1 MKDGGGIGRIL
12 AAALHQGIA
21 DLVPARLEFYENWLT
36 PIGLRDGTIGLAPLA
51 AVLSFLRRDDG
62 CYDAVTRRAGTY
74 AAQWML
80 QDLSGM
86 RRVALTSM
94 PRIVRVRA
102 ALSLGRELVRT
113 SYAGSRAV
121 VRVSHGVAL
130 VDVRSS
136 IFCGVREASE
146 IPLCGYYAAAF
157 DEILRAAGVGA
168 GTSIVEC
175 RATTERRCLIRIDIG
190 PRPAEAA
197 PHPETSESA

>member
-12 AAALHQGIA
+12 VAALHQGIA
-21 DLVPARLEFYENWLT
+21 DLVPSRLEFYENWLT

-51 AVLSFLRRDDG
+51 AVLSFLRREDG
-62 CYDAVTRRAGTY
+62 CYDAVTRRAGTN
-74 AAQWML
+74 AARWML
-80 QDLSGM
+80 QDVRGM

-94 PRIVRVRA
+94 PRVVRVRA

-121 VRVSHGVAL
+121 ARLSRNVAL

-136 IFCGVREASE
+136 IFCGVREASP

-157 DEILRAAGVGA
+157 DEILRAARVPA
-168 GTSIVEC
+168 DTSIVEC
-175 RATTERRCLIRIDIG
+175 RAAAERRCLIRIDLG
-190 PRPAEAA
+190 RQPVQAA
-197 PHPETSESA
+197 PCTETSESA